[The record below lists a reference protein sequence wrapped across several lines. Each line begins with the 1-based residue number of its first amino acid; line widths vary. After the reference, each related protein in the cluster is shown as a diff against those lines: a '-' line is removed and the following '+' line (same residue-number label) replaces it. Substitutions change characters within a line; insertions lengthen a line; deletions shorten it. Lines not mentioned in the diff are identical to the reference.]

1 MSAQGTPPTPEDLD
15 HLAAEHV
22 LGLTD
27 PADEARA
34 LALMADDP
42 AFRARVDDWRA
53 RFAELDATAA
63 AGAPSEALLKRILAS
78 VAAAPEP
85 EAAPHATIPAPPAR
99 APTAAPPARP
109 APGAAPRPTPWFA
122 GFWESLAFWR
132 TAGFAASAAALV
144 LAIGLG
150 IGGLGGA
157 PKPVFVAVLLTPDNQ
172 PAAVVNAFG
181 DGTAEL
187 IPLRAIEVPQ
197 GRALEVWTLQDRGR
211 GPVSI
216 GLLDRARTVR
226 LDLGRLPATGPDQLF
241 EITLEPSAGS
251 PIGRPT
257 GPILMKGTT
266 SAPL

>member
-1 MSAQGTPPTPEDLD
+1 MSAQGTPPTPDELD

-22 LGLTD
+22 LGLAD

-34 LALMADDP
+34 RALMSADP
-42 AFRARVDDWRA
+42 AFRALVETWRA

-63 AGAPSEALLKRILAS
+63 PGAPSDALLERILAS
-78 VAAAPEP
+78 VAATPEA
-85 EAAPHATIPAPPAR
+85 EAAPHATVPEPPAR
-99 APTAAPPARP
+99 TPAAAQPARP
-109 APGAAPRPTPWFA
+109 APGPAPRPAPWFA

-144 LAIGLG
+144 LAVGLAVT
-150 IGGLGGA
+150 LPGGA

-172 PAAVVNAFG
+172 PAAVVNAFAN
-181 DGTAEL
+181 GTAEL
-187 IPLRAIEVPQ
+187 IPLRSIEVPQ

-216 GLLDRARTVR
+216 GLLERAQTVR